1 MVSVCSFG
9 FESWRIGA
17 AVLCSEYRSNVV
29 LLSSSGLL
37 TMGRVGLSLW
47 VLRLGS
53 QISALEARD

>member
-1 MVSVCSFG
+1 MVSLCTCG

-17 AVLCSEYRSNVV
+17 AVLRSEYRPNLV

-37 TMGRVGLSLW
+37 TMGRVDLSLW